1 MPIDQEVLLTKFVEP
16 TKENSSRKQIT
27 TPYPLWDPLSAKG
40 KIVTRPPYIISFT
53 PYTTPTPLPKRPD
66 WKKDDWLAYFKENH
80 PNFWFQKQLQMK
92 AAQKLQNETAAE
104 AKKNSTNSTEF
115 DYANWKSWSPE
126 TWLQWS
132 NSKEY
137 KEKYL
142 NVLNP
147 YRKEQPFQT
156 YEDINSASLDYRDN
170 QPVYLSESYVGK
182 IVQAQVEQDD
192 ALGEEAT
199 DTMSNEALHHDRKN
213 SSKLPP
219 RTYFPPPTYSPTK
232 DPFYLHNNDKA
243 ITKMGIQ
250 GISNEY
256 IYTTSHLSSPS
267 SISKAGASARAR
279 KVEDIQ
285 DRQLSYDQGAS
296 SSPVK
301 AVNPVDL
308 LLKTGDDTRVDA
320 LFNDEQSANDQEF
333 TIPYSNY
340 IKNLISKSGQPLL
353 EPVSQQQYQQSSQ
366 PGRTRPPIIRIG
378 DAQTYDY
385 SSKRGEEQQQPEV
398 IRVEDNAGGGSTSS
412 SSSRTPA
419 GFASSSAAAAGPGA
433 STSTSTRSGIP
444 QKIEETPNDNTYY
457 PCLDN
462 SCAPVTNQD
471 EFEADYQDEDEQ
483 LLAELFGPDT
493 PPQVTELDG
502 DAITLQVPK
511 AGPGSGTTDPNPP
524 VFKQCTTLEEC
535 LGKPIQPDYD
545 TFLTPLE
552 YEEYQYDDLTVQQ
565 PQDEL
570 QWGSISRPAAALS
583 NPQDSIVT
591 RPIFTPDGTLLF
603 EAEQS
608 PTEAKLDRLI
618 DSLGS
623 LISLLNTTKGN
634 NDVLSDQQSVQSN
647 VNVPPPAGFGAGQMG
662 TLNVQSN
669 GTASLQQIAEESLLM
684 NAISHHLGDAPLDG
698 SAFFNLKS
706 PLEIVQEGGKLK
718 TTIPPH
724 LIPLGPEGT
733 PLLNPDGSPTNNLVL
748 TDHSITDIFPFLSQD
763 QQHLHQIPLVNL
775 AQNITEADNRDFFT
789 KSVNMVRE
797 LPMDTRRRM
806 LAGMMMGVPMA
817 ALTMATLGAPTVA
830 IAPMALAIP
839 GFLFAAFTETNP
851 NHNSRQ
857 GQQGQ
862 HHHAPRRGISGLI
875 DAVRDFRRSQN
886 NATLAAPASSS
897 TDTEHHHHHFFG

>member
-1 MPIDQEVLLTKFVEP
+1 MLLTKFVVP
-16 TKENSSRKQIT
+16 TKQELKPIT

-66 WKKDDWLAYFKENH
+66 WTKDDWLAYFKENH

-92 AAQKLQNETAAE
+92 VAQKQNETVAAAAAE
-104 AKKNSTNSTEF
+104 KEKNSTKF

-137 KEKYL
+137 KDKYL

-182 IVQAQVEQDD
+182 IVQAQVEQDAA
-192 ALGEEAT
+192 ALEENEEEAGAET
-199 DTMSNEALHHDRKN
+199 IANDRN
-213 SSKLPP
+213 IGKLPP

-232 DPFYLHNNDKA
+232 DPFYLHNDKSK
-243 ITKMGIQ
+243 TKIGIQ

-256 IYTTSHLSSPS
+256 IYTRPGS
-267 SISKAGASARAR
+267 GVARAR

-285 DRQLSYDQGAS
+285 DRQLSYNQGAQ
-296 SSPVK
+296 VK

-308 LLKTGDDTRVDA
+308 LLKTGDDSSRVDTA
-320 LFNDEQSANDQEF
+320 SAFNDEQGSQEF

-353 EPVSQQQYQQSSQ
+353 EPVSQQQQVIQQV

-385 SSKRGEEQQQPEV
+385 SQRGEEPEV
-398 IRVEDNAGGGSTSS
+398 IRVDNAAGQSGGSTSS

-444 QKIEETPNDNTYY
+444 QKIEETANDNTYY

-462 SCAPVTNQD
+462 SCAPVTSQD
-471 EFEADYQDEDEQ
+471 EFEADYHDEDEQ
-483 LLAELFGPDT
+483 LLAELFGPD
-493 PPQVTELDG
+493 PPEQVTELD
-502 DAITLQVPK
+502 DAITLQDPK
-511 AGPGSGTTDPNPP
+511 AGTTPPPP

-570 QWGSISRPAAALS
+570 QLGSRPSLS

-634 NDVLSDQQSVQSN
+634 NDVLSDQVQQSVD
-647 VNVPPPAGFGAGQMG
+647 VPPPAGFGAGQMG
-662 TLNVQSN
+662 TLNVPN
-669 GTASLQQIAEESLLM
+669 GTANLQQIAEESLLM

-698 SAFFNLKS
+698 NAFFNLKS
-706 PLEIVQEGGKLK
+706 PLEISDHDGGKLK

-748 TDHSITDIFPFLSQD
+748 TDHKAGGITDIFPFLSQD

-851 NHNSRQ
+851 SHISRQ
-857 GQQGQ
+857 GQG
-862 HHHAPRRGISGLI
+862 HHHHPPRRGIAGLI

-886 NATLAAPASSS
+886 NATLPSSS